1 MLPIA
6 AAAAIG
12 SIATYLYTDE
22 NTRKKVKKVIGDVA
36 DKLKT
41 YSKSESESD
50 ETENKENKE
59 KENKDKE

>member
-1 MLPIA
+1 VSTTL
-6 AAAAIG
+6 
-12 SIATYLYTDE
+12 SYLYTDK

-41 YSKSESESD
+41 YSKSEPESD
-50 ETENKENKE
+50 ETENKE